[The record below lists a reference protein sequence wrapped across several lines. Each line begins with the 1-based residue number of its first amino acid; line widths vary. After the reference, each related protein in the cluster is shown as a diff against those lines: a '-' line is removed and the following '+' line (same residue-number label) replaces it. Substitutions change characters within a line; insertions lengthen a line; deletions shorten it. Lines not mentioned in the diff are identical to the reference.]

1 MSLFDS
7 IFSEYNEYVLEDN
20 NGDDDEN
27 DDNPDSYKMDDENN
41 EDQPQEGTDNEE
53 PDTDDNPDDYN
64 MSDDNQEEGEGG
76 DETQP
81 EPQQAIAPEDTDNDD
96 NPDDYNMDGGEEGEP
111 ESQADDEGDQ
121 STGEEPDANGDENDP
136 NEDNPDDYSMDGD
149 QGGEDTGGDQTNNG
163 QDDTGGGEGY
173 DTQDDMPQEGD
184 YQEPSSKL
192 QDLQKSIFDQLSPE
206 QQNLKI
212 KELKSLYDDVYN
224 KCSKILDIVVSAEK
238 IPSQTKVYD
247 YITNSV
253 VDLQKYI
260 KDYLQDIFDSKTYID
275 NMTELQKYMAILDT
289 INNVFEELKK
299 NNEKEFKD

>member
-7 IFSEYNEYVLEDN
+7 IFSEYNKYVLEDN

-41 EDQPQEGTDNEE
+41 EDQPQEDTDNEE

-96 NPDDYNMDGGEEGEP
+96 NPDDYNMNGEEEGEP
-111 ESQADDEGDQ
+111 ESQADDGGDQ

-136 NEDNPDDYSMDGD
+136 NEDNPDDYSMDGN
-149 QGGEDTGGDQTNNG
+149 QGGEDAGGDQTNNG
-163 QDDTGGGEGY
+163 QDDAGGGEGY
-173 DTQDDMPQEGD
+173 DAQDDMQQEGD

-253 VDLQKYI
+253 VDLQRYI
-260 KDYLQDIFDSKTYID
+260 KDYLQDIFDSKTYMD